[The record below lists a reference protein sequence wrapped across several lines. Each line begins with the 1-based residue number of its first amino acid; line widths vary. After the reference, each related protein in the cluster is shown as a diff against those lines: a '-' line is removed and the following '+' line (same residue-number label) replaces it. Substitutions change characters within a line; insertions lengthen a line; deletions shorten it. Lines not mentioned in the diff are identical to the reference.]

1 MTNGDGVEINPFCSP
16 DSKWVYY
23 VIAGSHIRWKVP
35 IDGADPVQLTGSY
48 SKVLGFSPDG
58 NLIAYLAPDDQDRRN
73 KVGIASAE
81 AGETITVLEQ
91 VENAPRMQ
99 WMPDGNALTYF
110 DRFNIWSRP
119 IPGGSPKQ
127 LTDFKTD
134 LNIHCFAW
142 SRDGKQLAVA
152 RSAPI
157 RNVVLIKDF
166 R

>member
-1 MTNGDGVEINPFCSP
+1 MPTE
-16 DSKWVYY
+16 
-23 VIAGSHIRWKVP
+23 AG
-35 IDGADPVQLTGSY
+35 DPVQMTGPY
-48 SKVLGFSPDG
+48 SKMLGLSPDG
-58 NLIAYLAPDDQDRRN
+58 NLMAYLAPDDQGRN
-73 KVGIASAE
+73 KVGITSFE
-81 AGETITVLEQ
+81 GGDPITVLDQ

-99 WMPDGNALTYF
+99 WMPDGSALTYF
-110 DRFNIWSRP
+110 GGGEASNIWSRP

-142 SRDGKQLAVA
+142 SRDGMQLAVA

-157 RNVVLIKDF
+157 SNVVLIKNF